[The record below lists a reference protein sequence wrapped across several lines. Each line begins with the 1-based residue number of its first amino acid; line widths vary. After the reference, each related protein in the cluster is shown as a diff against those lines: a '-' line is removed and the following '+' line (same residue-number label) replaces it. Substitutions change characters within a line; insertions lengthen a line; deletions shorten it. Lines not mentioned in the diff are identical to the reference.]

1 MGNVTR
7 EFNSYSCRIWA
18 TDECNMKY
26 YFTIHNLSY
35 SFTRESAPIYT
46 VGNKPKVLKRKNLM
60 GSFVIKE
67 MIEKPE
73 GLFDIVIEAYNDEDK
88 AAQMRIQN
96 VNTSPDSYN
105 ESNVKFT
112 ADNITGWKFKE

>member
-1 MGNVTR
+1 MGDVLR

-18 TDECNMKY
+18 TDKYNMKC
-26 YFTIHNLSY
+26 YFTMHQLAY
-35 SFTRESAPIYT
+35 SFTREPAPIYT

-73 GLFDIVIEAYNDEDK
+73 GLFEIVIEAYNDEDK

-96 VNTSPDSYN
+96 ITSDFDN
-105 ESNVKFT
+105 GSNVKFI